1 MSGEINNREYRKGR
15 LEDIIKKLH
24 AGHTVDQ
31 VRGEF
36 QEVFGQVSAEEISHA
51 EQSLIN
57 EGMPVEEVQRLCDVH
72 ASIFEGSIE
81 DIHSSLPLE
90 VPGHPAHTLK
100 ATNRALRKMLSE
112 MRALLPLSDEV
123 SRIAL
128 RQKTQRLLGID
139 SHYKIKENLFFPY
152 MEKYGVTAPPK
163 VMWGVD
169 DEIRAELKSAAAQL
183 AKGETGELEKALTRV
198 EDMAFKEDNILLP
211 ILVEN
216 LHEDEW
222 KQIAQDAHEFGFF
235 LLGAPPA
242 FPLSGRAPSPVNA
255 AAPGDGVTL
264 PTGSF
269 TAVELA
275 AVLNTL
281 PLDMTFVD
289 KDNKVRFFSQGKERA
304 FPRTVSV
311 LGRDVSNC
319 HPPASVHIVEKIV
332 DDLRAGR
339 KDNED
344 FWIKLGE
351 QLVHIRYFAV
361 RGKKGEY
368 LGVLETTQ
376 NIAPLKLI
384 EGEKRLMS

>member
-31 VRGEF
+31 VKGEF
-36 QEVFGQVSAEEISHA
+36 REVFGQVSAEEISHA

-332 DDLRAGR
+332 EDLRAGR

-344 FWIKLGE
+344 FWIQLGE

>member
-1 MSGEINNREYRKGR
+1 
-15 LEDIIKKLH
+15 
-24 AGHTVDQ
+24 
-31 VRGEF
+31 
-36 QEVFGQVSAEEISHA
+36 
-51 EQSLIN
+51 
-57 EGMPVEEVQRLCDVH
+57 
-72 ASIFEGSIE
+72 
-81 DIHSSLPLE
+81 HSSLPLE

-332 DDLRAGR
+332 EDLRAGR

-344 FWIKLGE
+344 FWIQLGE

>member
-1 MSGEINNREYRKGR
+1 MAGEINNREYRKGR
-15 LEDIIKKLH
+15 LQDIIGKLH
-24 AGHTVDQ
+24 AGHTVEQ
-31 VRGEF
+31 VKDEF
-36 QEVFGQVSAEEISHA
+36 AEVFGQVSAEEISNA
-51 EQSLIN
+51 EQALID

-100 ATNRALRKMLSE
+100 ATNRALRKLLADL
-112 MRALLPLSDEV
+112 RGLLPQTDEV
-123 SRIAL
+123 SRLAL
-128 RQKTQRLLGID
+128 KQKTQQLLGID

-169 DEIRAELKSAAAQL
+169 DEIRAELKEAAAQL
-183 AKGETGELEKALTRV
+183 AQGSTQALEKALTRV

-222 KQIAQDAHEFGFF
+222 RQIAQDMHEFGFF
-235 LLGAPPA
+235 LLGTPPA
-242 FPLSGRAPSPVNA
+242 FPLSARAASPVQA
-255 AAPGDGVTL
+255 AKAEGVSL

-269 TAVELA
+269 TTQELA

-289 KDNKVRFFSQGKERA
+289 RDNKVRFFSQGKERA

-319 HPPASVHIVEKIV
+319 HPPASVHIVEQIV
-332 DDLRAGR
+332 SDLREGR
-339 KDNED
+339 KDHEE

-361 RGKKGEY
+361 RDPKGQY

-376 NIAPLKLI
+376 NIAPLQLI
-384 EGEKRLMS
+384 AGEKRLLS